1 MVARLGDIL
10 IDEGILSDAELS
22 DGMRDKPRHIMLGDW
37 LIQRGRIT
45 RPQLGQALSRQFEV
59 PYEEIDVTAINPQV
73 IRLLPEKL
81 VRARKILPL
90 AIVRRSLRLA
100 MLAPDDI
107 ETIAEVEL
115 MTGYSVE
122 PVIAQE
128 AELMQAID
136 RGYDGRSIARQT
148 IVDMKL
154 EELSKL
160 DLTEDII
167 DADLVEDEEA
177 PVVRLVHG
185 ILEGAHD
192 AGASDIHLE

>member
-22 DGMRDKPRHIMLGDW
+22 EGMRAKPRHIMLGDW
-37 LIQRGRIT
+37 LIQSGHIT

-59 PYEEIDVTAINPQV
+59 PYEEIDVSAINPQV

-81 VRARKILPL
+81 ARARKILPL
-90 AIVRRSLRLA
+90 AIVKRSLRLA

-185 ILEGAHD
+185 ILE
-192 AGASDIHLE
+192 

>member
-1 MVARLGDIL
+1 MLARLGDIL
-10 IDEGILSDAELS
+10 IDEGILTDQQLS
-22 DGMRDKPRHIMLGDW
+22 AGMRDKPRHILLGDW
-37 LIQRGRIT
+37 LIQRGDIT

-90 AIVRRSLRLA
+90 AISRRSLRLA

-122 PVIAQE
+122 PVITQE
-128 AELMQAID
+128 AELTLAID
-136 RGYDGRSIARQT
+136 
-148 IVDMKL
+148 
-154 EELSKL
+154 
-160 DLTEDII
+160 
-167 DADLVEDEEA
+167 
-177 PVVRLVHG
+177 
-185 ILEGAHD
+185 
-192 AGASDIHLE
+192 